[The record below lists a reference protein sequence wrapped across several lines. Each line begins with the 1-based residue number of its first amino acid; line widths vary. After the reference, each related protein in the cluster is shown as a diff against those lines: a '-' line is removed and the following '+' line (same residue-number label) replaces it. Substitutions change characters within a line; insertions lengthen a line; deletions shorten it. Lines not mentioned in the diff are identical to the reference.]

1 MLHHER
7 FRLDIRKKF
16 ILRKSDE
23 ELEPLSLSNDQETCR
38 YGSEEHGLVSMVGMG
53 SRWD

>member
-23 ELEPLSLSNDQETCR
+23 VLEQVVQGCGGATIPLQ
-38 YGSEEHGLVSMVGMG
+38 
-53 SRWD
+53 